1 MSLDKFKANGRLVEK
16 ISRAIGSG
24 KAFHAY
30 IIEGDALSGKREF
43 ALEFCKALVCLDRP
57 GIGCDTCVNCRKI
70 DHGNC
75 EDLHIVES
83 DGISVKD
90 EQISKLQ
97 SELKKK
103 AFGLQEHGNNR

>member
-16 ISRAIGSG
+16 LSRAIGSG

-75 EDLHIVES
+75 
-83 DGISVKD
+83 
-90 EQISKLQ
+90 
-97 SELKKK
+97 
-103 AFGLQEHGNNR
+103 